1 MKTPPLSTLVPIDE
15 KMLGEI
21 KSMKPWLRFFSVLG
35 FILAALWLYLA
46 CFSAVL
52 LAPKEGAP
60 GLGGIASVAAFLLYG
75 GIAAFGAA
83 ASLKL
88 FRAANH
94 AGEIQA
100 TPSPQNLAAFLRL
113 KRQFWRIV
121 GVFHIAII
129 SIGLIVTGILI
140 VMELMKKA
148 R

>member
-1 MKTPPLSTLVPIDE
+1 MSVDAD
-15 KMLGEI
+15 MLAEI
-21 KSMKPWLRFFSVLG
+21 RGMKPWLRFFSVLG

-88 FRAANH
+88 FRAANR

-100 TPSPQNLAAFLRL
+100 NPSPQNLAAFLRL

-129 SIGLIVTGILI
+129 SIGLIVTAILI
-140 VMELMKKA
+140 VLELMKKA